1 MADEYSDRMMR
12 LQVDGMEKL
21 RSPRRCK
28 PCGAMTKMRSKKHK
42 KVVCYECALRE
53 TKATTRR
60 PYAAMLAALALLLVV
75 CAGCQSAPRQADVH
89 IKIAGQEVV
98 MNFKR

>member
-1 MADEYSDRMMR
+1 
-12 LQVDGMEKL
+12 MEKV
-21 RSPRRCK
+21 RPPRKCRVCNTRNTLMSKLHGLKVCK
-28 PCGAMTKMRSKKHK
+28 HCVDSERVELKRNPG
-42 KVVCYECALRE
+42 KV
-53 TKATTRR
+53 
-60 PYAAMLAALALLLVV
+60 LAGILGLMLLL